1 MSLEEAEHLLDMA
14 GLQPP
19 LLVKP
24 LWTDGREGS
33 HGLAVLHDASALGRL
48 LSGNVS
54 SDLQPPLVV
63 QQYVEHGGVLYKVY
77 VLGTRTVVSR
87 RHSLGEVYFGAEAR
101 RNGISQLPRISCKGQ
116 SGVYCLPGSANSSFN
131 SLAHLIGDSQSGS
144 VADLAALG
152 LQPSLP
158 SGASQTGYGSAGG
171 ASPGA
176 YGSAT
181 TLAGAPSAASAGL
194 GHPSLS
200 SPAPWGSGQ
209 YGGSSSELALSNL
222 GLGGQS
228 PPITPAGISGATP
241 GPGEQGPGSRWQPGV
256 GGGGGDADSSA
267 EDELGE
273 MLPPHW
279 AMQVGQGA
287 LTGECMEPA
296 LYGTP
301 GNKAARL
308 GAEHCHCKLEAACH
322 RNTRTLCGGS
332 LHLKTT
338 R

>member
-1 MSLEEAEHLLDMA
+1 VQAPTQVEIPEGMGLEEARQLLDAA
-14 GLQPP
+14 GLEPP

-131 SLAHLIGDSQSGS
+131 SLAHLLGDSQSGS
-144 VADLAALG
+144 VADLATLG
-152 LQPSLP
+152 LQPPLAAGP
-158 SGASQTGYGSAGG
+158 SQSGYSSAGG

-181 TLAGAPSAASAGL
+181 TLAGAASGAPSSGAGL

-209 YGGSSSELALSNL
+209 FGGTTSSELSLSNL
-222 GLGGQS
+222 GLGGAS

-241 GPGEQGPGSRWQPGV
+241 GPGGDQGPGSRWQPGAA
-256 GGGGGDADSSA
+256 GLGGGGDADSSA

-279 AMQVGQGA
+279 AMQVRDGD
-287 LTGECMEPA
+287 
-296 LYGTP
+296 
-301 GNKAARL
+301 NDV
-308 GAEHCHCKLEAACH
+308 
-322 RNTRTLCGGS
+322 
-332 LHLKTT
+332 
-338 R
+338 